1 MFSGGY
7 TGDIRTTLLYVSE
20 LYPNAPLLG
29 VGFSL
34 GAGVLTRF
42 VGEEGEN
49 CRLTAACVLACPWDN
64 VKNSDKLSMRSAF
77 DCASLLTPQLRLEN
91 RWLNHAIYSKAMGGT
106 LLALFNRNAATLASF
121 PEPSAIT
128 PHLPILLSMKNPDFI
143 DVNAHLTSIIG
154 GSFPPF
160 PFPSVHEY
168 YKWSSADKS
177 LAGIRVPFLA
187 INASDDPIV
196 AEVPLHEAGKNPF
209 VGICLTRKGGHLGWF
224 VGGGFAGR
232 GAPIQKWHAQPV
244 CEWFEA
250 IAEDFVDTRPRKNAG
265 KGRFVNEQGFTMEEG
280 SGPFVGYKVKQT
292 GLPVQTVVPVA
303 GAVRGL

>member
-7 TGDIRTTLLYVSE
+7 TGDIRTTLLYVSS
-20 LYPNAPLLG
+20 LYPDAPLLG

-34 GAGVLTRF
+34 GAGVLTRY

-49 CRLTAACVLACPWDN
+49 CRLTSACVMACPWDN
-64 VKNSDKLSMRSAF
+64 VKNSDM
-77 DCASLLTPQLRLEN
+77 LEQ

-106 LLALFNRNAATLASF
+106 LIALFNRNAAQLASF
-121 PEPSAIT
+121 PDPSAIT
-128 PHLPILLSMKNPDFI
+128 PHLPNLLSMKNPDFI

-160 PFPSVHEY
+160 PFPSVHDY
-168 YKWSSADKS
+168 YKWSSAHTS

-187 INASDDPIV
+187 INALDDPIV
-196 AEVPLHEAGKNPF
+196 AEVPLNEAGKNPF
-209 VGICLTRKGGHLGWF
+209 VAICVTKKGGHLGWF

-232 GAPIQKWHAQPV
+232 GAPVRKWNVQPV
-244 CEWFEA
+244 CEWFQA
-250 IAEDFVDTRPRKNAG
+250 IAEDFVDTRATKHAG
-265 KGRFVNEQGFTMEEG
+265 KGRFVSKDGFTMEEG
-280 SGPFVGYKVKQT
+280 SGPFIGYKVKAT
-292 GLPVQTVVPVA
+292 GLPVESIIPAA